1 MGLTIGPLGEGGDLG
16 GRRRRVI
23 KGNAKIG
30 AHGKVFRDAI
40 HGLIRIEPDDAFLLD
55 LINTPEFQRLR
66 RVRQLGVSSM
76 TYPGAEHSRFAHSL
90 GVLWLAERMLATLRH
105 RYRKD
110 STATDLLDAH
120 GQTVR
125 AAALLHDVGHAP
137 FSHMMERAFGA
148 TANHEKRTE
157 KLLTDVASNIQTVLR
172 EHGLDPELV
181 RDIIKKVSQH
191 RLLVDIVSSQLDA
204 DRMDYILRDALAT
217 GVKYGAFDLE
227 WLMNS
232 LCIGTEP
239 GLDAPGAATDWRL
252 CLEQRRG
259 LHSAEQM
266 IIARMHM
273 SLQVYFH
280 KATRGW
286 EAHLLCLFNH
296 AAALAKERK
305 LPERTPEIAE
315 RFFASEGKL
324 VHADFLMCDEA
335 TLLSAMQVWSQCA
348 APEHKMLAQLAG
360 SFLMRQK
367 AFICQ
372 DLAGAKVG
380 QLVKLSEALNGVG
393 RKNLDWVMDDLDF
406 SSYRDF
412 DSVFRSTKGDKEGQ
426 EEAVSTEAI
435 LLADGP
441 LGSGSRPVEGPSL
454 ILRALG
460 ANSQHSIYRLY
471 YHRRVAAP
479 VEKLLGQL
487 KLNHA

>member
-1 MGLTIGPLGEGGDLG
+1 VSSG
-16 GRRRRVI
+16 
-23 KGNAKIG
+23 KAKIG
-30 AHGKVFRDAI
+30 AHGKVFRDPV

-90 GVLWLAERMLATLRH
+90 GVLWLAERMLTTLRH

-110 STATDLLDAH
+110 SAATDLLDAH
-120 GQTVR
+120 NQTVK

-157 KLLTDVASNIQTVLR
+157 ELLTDPSSSIPAVLR
-172 EHGLDPELV
+172 EHQLDPDNV
-181 RDIIKKVSQH
+181 RNIIKKVSEH

-227 WLMNS
+227 WLVNS

-239 GLDAPGAATDWRL
+239 GQTAPAAATDWRL

-259 LHSAEQM
+259 LHSAEQL

-305 LPERTPEIAE
+305 LPEQTPAIAL
-315 RFFASEGKL
+315 RFFANEGKL

-335 TLLSAMQVWSQCA
+335 TLLAAMQVWSQCA
-348 APEHKMLAQLAG
+348 APEHKMLAQLAA
-360 SFLMRQK
+360 SFLTRQK

-393 RKNLDWVMDDLDF
+393 QKNFDWVMDDLDF
-406 SSYRDF
+406 SFYRDF
-412 DSVFRSTKGDKEGQ
+412 DSVFRSTKGDKDGQ

-441 LGSGSRPVEGPSL
+441 LGSGSRPVEGPSP

-471 YHRRVAAP
+471 YHQRVADP

-487 KLNHA
+487 KLIHA